1 MPASVPVALA
11 AHLGFVAAAVD
22 VLSGEVIIEVAVAH
36 VGGIVGGLLPCLA
49 SDGSEGEAVE
59 VGFVCHE
66 TSMAGLEALWGKW
79 WTP

>member
-36 VGGIVGGLLPCLA
+36 VVGIVGGLLSSA
-49 SDGSEGEAVE
+49 GSEGSE
-59 VGFVCHE
+59 
-66 TSMAGLEALWGKW
+66 
-79 WTP
+79 